1 MGGRG
6 SRRMFLSACG
16 LRSPG
21 LGFDG
26 GRERERRSYH
36 ANIFADGSGQNRS
49 GYVGSR
55 REQISGVRRFGC
67 DARCSLLSE
76 VSASAFFENSREDGG
91 CEVETCHGNNHATGG
106 RGEDTLRCIQ
116 KPIRNS
122 KGEIP
127 ASSFHGK
134 S

>member
-1 MGGRG
+1 MGARG
-6 SRRMFLSACG
+6 AGRMFLSGCEFS
-16 LRSPG
+16 LLG

-55 REQISGVRRFGC
+55 REQISEVRRFGC

-91 CEVETCHGNNHATGG
+91 CEVETCHGNTQATGG
-106 RGEDTLRCIQ
+106 RGEDTLR
-116 KPIRNS
+116 
-122 KGEIP
+122 
-127 ASSFHGK
+127 
-134 S
+134 